1 LNNNPKIVVFSDLDG
16 TLLNSKYESTET
28 EPIIRRLL
36 RLNVS
41 IVLASS
47 KTRAEIEHY
56 RRKWK
61 IIDPYIAENGSV
73 ITLPAGYFKTVPKDS
88 ISVQGGS
95 MIELGIPYELVRER
109 LYCVKN
115 QTGAEIVGFGDL
127 TVEEVAEDTGLPL
140 DLAVLAKKREYSE
153 PFKILSG
160 DEGQVLQAIKMA
172 GLSYTK
178 GGRYLTA
185 LGCVDKGKAV
195 EVLKGL
201 YLKQFGNIFTFAVGD
216 GENDLTMLAAVDKP
230 FFIRDPSMVKL
241 VWLEIQHIVESGT
254 F

>member
-1 LNNNPKIVVFSDLDG
+1 LNSNQKIVVFSDLDG
-16 TLLNSKYESTET
+16 TLLNSKYESAET
-28 EPIIRRLL
+28 EPILRRLL
-36 RLNVS
+36 SLNVS
-41 IVLASS
+41 IVLSSS
-47 KTRAEIEHY
+47 KTPAEIEY
-56 RRKWK
+56 YQKKWQ
-61 IIDPYIAENGSV
+61 ITDPYIAENGSV
-73 ITLPAGYFKTVPKDS
+73 ITLPAGYFKTTPKAS
-88 ISVQGGS
+88 SVQGQDV
-95 MIELGIPYELVRER
+95 IELGVPYELVRER
-109 LYCVKN
+109 LACVKN
-115 QTGAEIVGFGDL
+115 QTGAEIAGFGDL
-127 TVEEVAEDTGLPL
+127 TVAEVAEETGLPL
-140 DLAVLAKKREYSE
+140 DLAALAKKREYSE

-160 DEGQVLQAIKMA
+160 DVGQVLQAIKMA

-230 FFIRDPSMVKL
+230 FFIRAPSMVKL
-241 VWLEIQHIVESGT
+241 VWAEILHIIESST